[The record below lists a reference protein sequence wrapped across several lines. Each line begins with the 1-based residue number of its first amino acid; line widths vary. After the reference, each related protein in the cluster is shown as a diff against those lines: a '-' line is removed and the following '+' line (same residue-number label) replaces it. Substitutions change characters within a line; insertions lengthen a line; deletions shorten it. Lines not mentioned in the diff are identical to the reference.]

1 MRLRKMEKKILLV
14 ACALSLAFIVFGCG
28 DSRDESTSNPN
39 PSTFT
44 PKGTVSGVLRDA
56 VTNQPLVGAKVQ
68 IMDRV
73 ATTDSSGIFTIT
85 NVPALMGD
93 GTNEPSNSNSAYP
106 VVIDMAAVN
115 TAITAYNAIATNTV
129 KKAFYPS
136 MAYDDVM
143 VYYTSL
149 GESSDLGSNEQ
160 GNANS
165 TNHDTPVDGFVANI
179 TPFVGKLDANVKMQV
194 VSTSLVPQSGAT
206 VYLFNSRGSVPAQP
220 DTSTGTTSGSSTTAV
235 DGGAPGKLIDTKTT
249 DATGYVTFQNIEAKR
264 SFYVKAVIG
273 ATQGWWIGVSGTP
286 PFAVPA
292 SGGPSALI
300 APADNLMDI
309 YGLNQSGF
317 VSTSPELLIGT
328 YYSAPLVV
336 RTVDGLAPFIL
347 SVSPA
352 NLSDF
357 AIPATGTVRLC
368 QRADP
373 RYLGQ
378 WRSVRRCRR

>member
-1 MRLRKMEKKILLV
+1 MKLRKMERKVLLV
-14 ACALSLAFIVFGCG
+14 AFALSLALSVIGCG
-28 DSRDESTSNPN
+28 DSRDTSSTNPN
-39 PSTFT
+39 ANTFT

-56 VTNQPLVGAKVQ
+56 VTNVALVGAKVQ

-85 NVPALMGD
+85 NVPALTGD
-93 GTNEPSNSNSAYP
+93 GTNEPYIGNECYP
-106 VVIDMAAVN
+106 VVIDMSAINA
-115 TAITAYNAIATNTV
+115 AITAYNAIATNTV

-136 MAYDDVM
+136 MAYDSVT

-149 GESSDLGSNEQ
+149 GESSDIASGSGYGGSAE
-160 GNANS
+160 NS
-165 TNHDTPVDGFVANI
+165 TNHDTPVDGFVANM

-206 VYLFNSRGSVPAQP
+206 VYLFTLNSERVQA
-220 DTSTGTTSGSSTTAV
+220 DTSTGTTGVDESLGGVGGGS
-235 DGGAPGKLIDTKTT
+235 PGHLVATQTT
-249 DATGYVTFQNIEAKR
+249 DASGYVTFQNIEAKR
-264 SFYVKAVIG
+264 RFYVKAVIG
-273 ATQGWWIGVSGTP
+273 ATQGWWIGVSGTA

-292 SGGPSALI
+292 SGGPSALT
-300 APADNLMDI
+300 APSDNLTDV

-317 VSTSPELLIGT
+317 VSTSPELIIGT

-347 SVSPA
+347 SVVPA

-357 AIPATGTVRLC
+357 AGAHYWHIL
-368 QRADP
+368 
-373 RYLGQ
+373 
-378 WRSVRRCRR
+378 